1 MAKIPLSVWC
11 VRAPQSDR
19 LDALLVQLQPLVGP
33 CRSGTAGAFG
43 AQLADGT
50 VAPDVVLLE
59 RWDPAFAATLD
70 DLPRV
75 WLDPLAAPHDE
86 IVVDAG
92 ADGSMVAT
100 TLVTAVNLGR
110 VRMIQDALHSAHRR
124 DIESPR
130 EPLPDLDD
138 FALHFQARWSID
150 GGALIGVET
159 LLRWNGLP
167 VPTLAPETLVAAAE
181 QRGDMRRLG
190 DWIILRACRHAAE
203 WRFLWPD
210 PMRLSINISPMQLA
224 ADDFTGVLARALDD
238 NQLDPALIE
247 LEIPTTALPQLAE
260 RHSGI
265 IADLYDLGVGF
276 VLDGI
281 GDDVID
287 PTLLTWLPATTWK
300 FHRAL
305 VGRLPSDR
313 AAAALI
319 EALVDAARAQ
329 GILTVAVGVE
339 REEQRIALESL
350 RCNALQGYLFAE
362 PLAPG
367 EFTALLAAHAE
378 RVRTR
383 A

>member
-11 VRAPQSDR
+11 VREPQSDR
-19 LDALLVQLQPLVGP
+19 LGEVEAQLEPLVSHCRRVSARALQALL
-33 CRSGTAGAFG
+33 SDGTA
-43 AQLADGT
+43 LPDG
-50 VAPDVVLLE
+50 VVLE
-59 RWDPAFAATLD
+59 RWDPAYVDAMD

-75 WLDPLAAPHDE
+75 WLDPAAAAHDE
-86 IVVDAG
+86 IVVDAPFD
-92 ADGSMVAT
+92 AARVAT
-100 TLVTAVNLGR
+100 ALVTAVNLGR
-110 VRMIQDALHSAHRR
+110 ARLIRDALHSAHRR
-124 DIESPR
+124 EIDAPR
-130 EPLPDLDD
+130 QPLPDLDD

-150 GGALIGVET
+150 GGSLIGVET

-167 VPTLAPETLVAAAE
+167 VPTLAPEALVAAAE

-224 ADDFTGVLARALDD
+224 ADDFTGVLARALDE
-238 NQLDPALIE
+238 NHLDPALIE
-247 LEIPTTALPQLAE
+247 LEIPTTALPRLAE

-265 IADLYDLGVGF
+265 VADLYDLGVGF

-281 GDDVID
+281 GADVID

-305 VGRLPSDR
+305 VDRLPGDR
-313 AAAALI
+313 AATALV
-319 EALVDAARAQ
+319 ETLVDAARAQ

-339 REEQRIALESL
+339 REEQRARLESL
-350 RCNALQGYLFAE
+350 RCDALQGYLFAE

-378 RVRTR
+378 RQRTR

>member
-1 MAKIPLSVWC
+1 MAKIPLSIWC
-11 VRAPQSDR
+11 VRESQSER
-19 LDALLVQLQPLVGP
+19 LEELEAQLDSLVSHCRGGSARALEALLVD
-33 CRSGTAGAFG
+33 GTA
-43 AQLADGT
+43 L
-50 VAPDVVLLE
+50 PDAVLLE
-59 RWDPAFAATLD
+59 RWDSAYAVALD

-75 WLDPLAAPHDE
+75 WLDPSAAAHDE
-86 IVVDAG
+86 IVVDAPVD
-92 ADGSMVAT
+92 AERVT
-100 TLVTAVNLGR
+100 TALVTAVNLGR
-110 VRMIQDALHSAHRR
+110 ARLIRDALHSAHRR
-124 DIESPR
+124 EIESPR
-130 EPLPDLDD
+130 QPLPDLDD

-150 GGALIGVET
+150 GGSLIGVET

-167 VPTLAPETLVAAAE
+167 VPTLAPEALVAAAE
-181 QRGDMRRLG
+181 ERGDMRRLG

-224 ADDFTGVLARALDD
+224 ADDFTGVLASALDD
-238 NQLDPALIE
+238 NHLDPALIE
-247 LEIPTTALPQLAE
+247 LEIPTTALPRLAE
-260 RHSGI
+260 RHSRI
-265 IADLYDLGVGF
+265 VADLYDLGVGF

-281 GDDVID
+281 GTDVID

-305 VGRLPSDR
+305 ISRLPEDR
-313 AAAALI
+313 AATALV
-319 EALVDAARAQ
+319 ETLVDAARAQ

-339 REEQRIALESL
+339 REEQRALLESL
-350 RCNALQGYLFAE
+350 RCDALQGYLFAE

-378 RVRTR
+378 RHRTR

>member
-1 MAKIPLSVWC
+1 MAKIPLFVWC
-11 VRAPQSDR
+11 VREPRSERLAAMQTQLESLVNQCRGGAPHA
-19 LDALLVQLQPLVGP
+19 LEALLV
-33 CRSGTAGAFG
+33 
-43 AQLADGT
+43 DGT
-50 VAPDVVLLE
+50 SVPDVVLLE
-59 RWDPAFAATLD
+59 RWDSTYADALD

-75 WLDPLAAPHDE
+75 WLDPDAAAHDE
-86 IVVDAG
+86 IVADA
-92 ADGSMVAT
+92 ADVKQVAE

-110 VRMIQDALHSAHRR
+110 ARLIRDALHSAQRR
-124 DIESPR
+124 QVESQR
-130 EPLPDLDD
+130 QPLPDLDD

-150 GGALIGVET
+150 GGSLIGVET

-167 VPTLAPETLVAAAE
+167 VPTLAPEALVAAAE

-224 ADDFTGVLARALDD
+224 ADDFTEVLAGALDD
-238 NQLDPALIE
+238 NHLDPALVE
-247 LEIPTTALPQLAE
+247 LEISTTALPRLAE
-260 RHSGI
+260 RHAGI
-265 IADLYDLGVGF
+265 VADLYDLGVGF

-281 GDDVID
+281 GNDVID
-287 PTLLTWLPATTWK
+287 PTLLTWLPSTTWK
-300 FHRAL
+300 FHRSL
-305 VGRLPSDR
+305 VARLPHDR
-313 AAAALI
+313 AAAALM
-319 EALVDAARAQ
+319 ETLVDAARAQ

-339 REEQRIALESL
+339 REEQRTALESL
-350 RCNALQGYLFAE
+350 RCDALQGYLFAE

-378 RVRTR
+378 RQRTR